1 MVAIEQR
8 GAAACACRKRPLA
21 ADRAGRRHGGGP
33 HGRLVTLAAGVLAEQ
48 AETSRAAMQDE
59 LAALAARTVAVR
71 GAMLS
76 MHARAA
82 AVPLEM
88 DRMRL
93 AQPRDGTLIAGH
105 APAPVRP

>member
-1 MVAIEQR
+1 
-8 GAAACACRKRPLA
+8 
-21 ADRAGRRHGGGP
+21 
-33 HGRLVTLAAGVLAEQ
+33 
-48 AETSRAAMQDE
+48 MQDE
-59 LAALAARTVAVR
+59 LAALAARTVAVW